1 MDYVKHPDFPPQNL
15 DGAKVVVLESG
26 CVHESHFR
34 VGKVRSDGFHELSV
48 ISTVIMQAPNSET
61 WITSVPKPRPLNQA
75 SVNRIV
81 VPESGSKMAE
91 RGFQF
96 AVVLD
101 AKLEFLVKAD

>member
-1 MDYVKHPDFPPQNL
+1 MDYVKHPDFPPKVL

-48 ISTVIMQAPNSET
+48 ASTVITQAPNSET
-61 WITSVPKPRPLNQA
+61 WITSVRKAIPMNQDC
-75 SVNRIV
+75 VNKIV
-81 VPESGSKMAE
+81 VPEAGSTMGQ

-101 AKLEFLVKAD
+101 AKLEFLVKAG